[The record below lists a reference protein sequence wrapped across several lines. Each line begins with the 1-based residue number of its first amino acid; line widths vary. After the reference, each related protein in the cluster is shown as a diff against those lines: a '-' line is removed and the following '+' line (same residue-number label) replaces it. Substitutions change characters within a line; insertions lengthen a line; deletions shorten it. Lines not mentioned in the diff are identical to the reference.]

1 MVLCSL
7 SLNSSTIKSNTL
19 VSRCLNQ
26 NKILKFKDE
35 QVLFPLETIW
45 SFDYV
50 DALWHAFKD
59 FAVGLLNEVAPLKK
73 IRVRFKKI
81 PWCDTELRVSLR
93 VRDKLYTEFL
103 KKGTFRSSKYWVD
116 YCKANL
122 FAANK

>member
-19 VSRCLNQ
+19 VTRCLNQ

-35 QVLFPLETIW
+35 QVLLPLETFW
-45 SFDYV
+45 SFDNV
-50 DALWHAFKD
+50 DDLWHAFKD
-59 FAVGLLNEVAPLKK
+59 LAVGLLNEVAPLKK